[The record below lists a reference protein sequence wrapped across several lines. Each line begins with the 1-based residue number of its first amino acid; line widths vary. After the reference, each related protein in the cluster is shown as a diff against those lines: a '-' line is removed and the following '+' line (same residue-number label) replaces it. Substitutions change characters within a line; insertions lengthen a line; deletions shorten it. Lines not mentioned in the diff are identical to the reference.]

1 MKQGRKMVVPAMAQ
15 GPLAYQVPQNIFQLF
30 SGWTDIVVLIGL
42 GLEFFLRVFFGGYLL
57 PEGLIDRDL
66 TN

>member
-1 MKQGRKMVVPAMAQ
+1 MKQGRKMVLPAMAQ
-15 GPLAYQVPQNIFQLF
+15 QAQGYQVPQNIFQLF
-30 SGWTDIVVLIGL
+30 SGWTDITVLIGL
-42 GLEFFLRVFFGGYLL
+42 ALEFFFRFIFGGYLL